1 MAIRPNYVH
10 VKPINKLLTP
20 EVALKL
26 RRSVY
31 GGELIIDFDV
41 LVMKDAIHGGVSY
54 PLRFPEAEI
63 ELEIPRVSKPPMLGV
78 EREGEH
84 LGRVFGGHW
93 GHWFRTGAKRC
104 WPETGRGQRETKSS
118 PGPAN
123 LTDREWGL
131 TKVFEDFPCIRT
143 LPNYPA
149 RFGVDYL
156 PGPEKDGR
164 LIGTLAVQL
173 AASEFAVSADPEE
186 GWVNQ
191 GTNMVAL

>member
-1 MAIRPNYVH
+1 MDRLGSRASPGSTSVELNTAVAIVPLPKVSVKVADHKVFPASAVVGKKGQEVSCRVPVPPQLHPLDGSQASNISIRVGPPMAIRPNYVH

-41 LVMKDAIHGGVSY
+41 LVMEDAIHGGVSY

-84 LGRVFGGHW
+84 LGRVFGGH
-93 GHWFRTGAKRC
+93 
-104 WPETGRGQRETKSS
+104 
-118 PGPAN
+118 
-123 LTDREWGL
+123 
-131 TKVFEDFPCIRT
+131 
-143 LPNYPA
+143 
-149 RFGVDYL
+149 
-156 PGPEKDGR
+156 
-164 LIGTLAVQL
+164 
-173 AASEFAVSADPEE
+173 
-186 GWVNQ
+186 
-191 GTNMVAL
+191 